1 MGILLWLLACSDQGL
16 VVQPPHLRVE
26 PALVDFGT
34 LPPGTASVQTFTV
47 TNDGPGRLSVDDIV
61 LEGGSFTLPSLPAL
75 GELRPGESRTIDVA
89 WTATAAPESAL
100 ARVEVTGTNGAI
112 VPIVGAPLDTGDGS
126 PPLPEGDSV
135 ADGEVL
141 IPPEGGV
148 ATGEFVLA
156 GGVDLAF
163 LLDTTQSM
171 QSLVTA
177 VADELDAIAVALA
190 ADDLDVRFGLATYED
205 YPVVPYGSPGV
216 DLPFVLRSSIT
227 DDLTS
232 VRAAL
237 DAVVIHQGQ
246 DAPEA
251 SLEAIYQGLTG
262 NGWDLGC
269 DGRYDPREDVPPW
282 APRPDDAFGGTAAG
296 AGTGDP
302 EGRGGFGFGP
312 GRVPVI
318 LYATNYELRD
328 ADDPVR
334 YGTPGGCP
342 DDAGMTSVA
351 TASHDL
357 GARLVGVGVNV
368 AERGHTI
375 TQMQALAERTGSVA
389 DLDGDGRVEPA
400 ALRWTGNSTA
410 FRGEVVR
417 GVREILGAMRWPVVE
432 LRIDDP
438 AGLVRAATPT
448 RWEDVRAGDRLSWRL
463 DLRALPAE
471 AEATI
476 RVDLVAPTW
485 AGHPEELLG
494 TQTFTVRASE

>member
-1 MGILLWLLACSDQGL
+1 
-16 VVQPPHLRVE
+16 
-26 PALVDFGT
+26 
-34 LPPGTASVQTFTV
+34 
-47 TNDGPGRLSVDDIV
+47 
-61 LEGGSFTLPSLPAL
+61 
-75 GELRPGESRTIDVA
+75 VA
-89 WTATAAPESAL
+89 
-100 ARVEVTGTNGAI
+100 
-112 VPIVGAPLDTGDGS
+112 
-126 PPLPEGDSV
+126 
-135 ADGEVL
+135 

-227 DDLTS
+227 DDLAS

-246 DAPEA
+246 DAPE
-251 SLEAIYQGLTG
+251 STLEALYQGLTG
-262 NGWDLGC
+262 TGWDLGC

-296 AGTGDP
+296 VGAGDP
-302 EGRGGFGFGP
+302 DGRGGFGFGT

-342 DDAGMTSVA
+342 DDAGMTSV
-351 TASHDL
+351 TAASRAL

-375 TQMQALAERTGSVA
+375 TQMQTLAERTGSVA
-389 DLDGDGRVEPA
+389 DLDGDGTVEPA

-438 AGLVRAATPT
+438 AGLVRAATPA
-448 RWEDVRAGDRLSWRL
+448 RWEDVRAGDRLGWRL
-463 DLRALPAE
+463 DLRAIPAE
-471 AEATI
+471 AVATI

-494 TQTFTVRASE
+494 TQSFTVRASE